1 MPANGK
7 GHIAAHHAGFGVIGI
22 GAKHAAARQDGGL
35 VGNRVCFHFGVVDQL
50 NRKRA
55 QRFGHISPFIPLHI
69 GHQIGGGGGVNNTLD
84 SELPEVRQQ
93 LRVLHETASYQ
104 PHPVVTHPSVSP
116 AVRERFFKAFESL
129 TLDDSGRKMLD
140 AVGISKP
147 VQVNYAKHYK
157 VLEDLGLEK
166 FLVIP

>member
-1 MPANGK
+1 
-7 GHIAAHHAGFGVIGI
+7 
-22 GAKHAAARQDGGL
+22 
-35 VGNRVCFHFGVVDQL
+35 
-50 NRKRA
+50 
-55 QRFGHISPFIPLHI
+55 
-69 GHQIGGGGGVNNTLD
+69 VNNTLD

-104 PHPVVTHPSVSP
+104 PHPVVTHPSVPP

-129 TLDDSGRKMLD
+129 TLDESGRKMLD